1 MNNKINIG
9 IVEDDTIYRE
19 TIRDIIDEHPDL
31 NCLFAVSSAEEAHDL
46 LEQDEIPEVLLHDI
60 DLPRM
65 SGIDSVKIIRHF
77 SPSTHIIMLTIYDDD
92 TKIFS
97 AVLNGAEGY
106 LLKSTSSEKL
116 IEAIFDVSKSG
127 AVMNPQIAAKV
138 LKMFS
143 GQSLPERDYGL
154 SNREKDI
161 LQELVNGLNKKQIAD
176 TLCISFYTV
185 ETHLKNIYAKLHVH
199 TQVDLISKVYKE
211 KLI

>member
-161 LQELVNGLNKKQIAD
+161 
-176 TLCISFYTV
+176 
-185 ETHLKNIYAKLHVH
+185 
-199 TQVDLISKVYKE
+199 
-211 KLI
+211 